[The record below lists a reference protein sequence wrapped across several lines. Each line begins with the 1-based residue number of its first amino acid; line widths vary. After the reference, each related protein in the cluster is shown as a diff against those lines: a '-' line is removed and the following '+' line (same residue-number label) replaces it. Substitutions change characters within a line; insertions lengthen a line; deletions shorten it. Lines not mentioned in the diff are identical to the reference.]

1 MRPVVRSIPT
11 VLSALLLAAHFL
23 RAGDLPGMAL
33 SLVFPVL
40 LLARRSWAVRTV
52 QACLLV
58 AAGTWTVT
66 AVEVARMRIAEGRP
80 WVRMAC
86 ILTAVTL
93 LTLVA
98 AWLLQ
103 PLARRSAGPH
113 PAEP

>member
-1 MRPVVRSIPT
+1 MQPVVRSIPT

-23 RAGDLPGMAL
+23 RAGDLFWMTL

-40 LLARRSWAVRTV
+40 LLVHRSWAVRTV
-52 QACLLV
+52 QACLLA
-58 AAGTWTVT
+58 AAGTWTLT

-86 ILTAVTL
+86 ILAAVTL
-93 LTLVA
+93 LALAA

-103 PLARRSAGPH
+103 PLARRSAGPG
-113 PAEP
+113 PRTR